1 MDAESTGSTEARSG
15 VLAGEAVPEPF
26 SDAMLQARACVS
38 GRSINRKLSGH
49 RFTEESRASSMNG
62 IAEDSQEKT
71 TMDEF
76 TEEGSCVAK
85 VGTTYPKGSR
95 STFSNVVGV
104 EVN

>member
-15 VLAGEAVPEPF
+15 VLAGETVPEPF

-38 GRSINRKLSGH
+38 GRSRNRKVSGN
-49 RFTEESRASSMNG
+49 RFTEESRASPMNG
-62 IAEDSQEKT
+62 ITEDSQEKT
-71 TMDEF
+71 TDEF

-85 VGTTYPKGSR
+85 VGTTYPKRSR